1 MRSPQYRGR
10 TLETLVLQSTPFC
23 NIDCAYCYLPHR
35 SSKQRMSEHTLEQ
48 TFRRV
53 FSSPFVNNHLTVL
66 WHAGEPLVL
75 GVDYYRTALELLER
89 HRRPDVSVTVHFQTN
104 GTLLNQEWIDFF
116 RATGAQVGVS
126 LDGPAELHDRSR
138 KTRRGTGTYQEVMR
152 GVRLLQS
159 NDFSFHVITVL
170 TRESLRSAAKM
181 FEFYAQNHITDVA
194 FNVEEIEGIHNS
206 SSLGSD
212 DASAQMRG
220 FLRDFFELAE
230 SQQPGIRVRELA
242 GAFQAI
248 VNAASNAYGNPMVE
262 PLRFVSVGVNGEIST
277 FSPEL
282 LGYGDARHPTFVFGN
297 VHDNELADILQ
308 NPAFLDANAE
318 IERGISKCQS
328 SCQYFDL
335 CLGGVPGNKFF
346 ENGTFD
352 SGETLFCRLAKQ
364 AVIDVVLER
373 VENSLGIT
381 C

>member
-35 SSKQRMSEHTLEQ
+35 SSKQRMSERTLEQ
-48 TFRRV
+48 TFQRV

-75 GVDYYRTALELLER
+75 GVDYCQRALELLER

-170 TRESLRSAAKM
+170 TRESLSSAAKM
-181 FEFYAQNHITDVA
+181 FEFYAQNNITDVA
-194 FNVEEIEGIHNS
+194 FNVEEIEGIHDS
-206 SSLGSD
+206 SSLRSD

-220 FLRDFFELAE
+220 FLREFFELTA
-230 SQQPGIRVRELA
+230 SRHPRIRVRELE

-248 VNAASNAYGNPMVE
+248 VNAASNTYGNPMVE
-262 PLRFVSVGVNGEIST
+262 ALRFVS
-277 FSPEL
+277 
-282 LGYGDARHPTFVFGN
+282 
-297 VHDNELADILQ
+297 
-308 NPAFLDANAE
+308 
-318 IERGISKCQS
+318 
-328 SCQYFDL
+328 
-335 CLGGVPGNKFF
+335 
-346 ENGTFD
+346 
-352 SGETLFCRLAKQ
+352 
-364 AVIDVVLER
+364 LE
-373 VENSLGIT
+373 
-381 C
+381 

>member
-1 MRSPQYRGR
+1 
-10 TLETLVLQSTPFC
+10 
-23 NIDCAYCYLPHR
+23 
-35 SSKQRMSEHTLEQ
+35 MSEHTLEQ

-75 GVDYYRTALELLER
+75 GVDYYQKALELLER

-194 FNVEEIEGIHNS
+194 FNVEEIEGIHDS

-212 DASAQMRG
+212 DASAQIRG
-220 FLRDFFELAE
+220 FLRDFFELTE
-230 SQQPGIRVRELA
+230 NHQPRIRVREFA

-248 VNAASNAYGNPMVE
+248 VKAESNAYGNPMVE
-262 PLRFVSVGVNGEIST
+262 PLRFVSIGVNGEIST

-297 VHDNELADILQ
+297 VHDNELADVLQ
-308 NPAFLDANAE
+308 NPAFLDVNAE
-318 IERGISKCQS
+318 IERGVSKCRS

-352 SGETLFCRLAKQ
+352 SGETLYCRLAKK